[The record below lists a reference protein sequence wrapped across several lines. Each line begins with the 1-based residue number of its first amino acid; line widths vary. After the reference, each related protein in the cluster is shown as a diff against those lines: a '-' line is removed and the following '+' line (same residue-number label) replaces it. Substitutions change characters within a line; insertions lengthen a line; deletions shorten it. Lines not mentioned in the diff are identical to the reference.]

1 LTGAV
6 RCVSQWTAYVLTF
19 YHILYYVL
27 YYTLAAFGGFTAA
40 VRLLVDS
47 GADPDKRDKDGWT
60 ALRYILY
67 YILYY
72 TPDKRD
78 KDGWTALRL
87 ASRDANASSYSRYSA
102 SRDAR
107 VAATLALALWQAV
120 LQLVYSCKRTCFTS
134 TRVAANASALAGGA
148 AVVYSCKRTCFT
160 STRVA
165 ANASALAGGAA
176 AGLLLQTY
184 LLY

>member
-1 LTGAV
+1 M
-6 RCVSQWTAYVLTF
+6 
-19 YHILYYVL
+19 LYYVL

-87 ASRDANASSYSRYSA
+87 ASRDANASSYSSSYSA

-107 VAATLALALWQAV
+107 EAATLTLALLQAV
-120 LQLVYSCKRTCFTS
+120 LQLVYSCKRICFTS
-134 TRVAANASALAGGA
+134 TKVQ
-148 AVVYSCKRTCFT
+148 
-160 STRVA
+160 
-165 ANASALAGGAA
+165 
-176 AGLLLQTY
+176 LLTQR
-184 LLY
+184 